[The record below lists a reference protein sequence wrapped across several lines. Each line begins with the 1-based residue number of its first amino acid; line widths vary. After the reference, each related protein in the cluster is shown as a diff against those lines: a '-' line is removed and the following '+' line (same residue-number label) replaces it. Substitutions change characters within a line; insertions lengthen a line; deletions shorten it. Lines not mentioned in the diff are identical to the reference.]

1 MKSELIDRINF
12 LAKKSREEGLTDA
25 EKAEQ
30 AKLRQ
35 EYVAGFRQ
43 GFMNT
48 MENVYIVDKDG
59 NEKKIE
65 KKK

>member
-1 MKSELIDRINF
+1 MKPELIDRINF
-12 LAKKSREEGLTDA
+12 LAKKSRTEGLTEA

-35 EYVAGFRQ
+35 EYIKGFRQ
-43 GFMNT
+43 GLLNT
-48 MENVYIVDKDG
+48 LENVYIVDEDG
-59 NEKKIE
+59 QEKKIE